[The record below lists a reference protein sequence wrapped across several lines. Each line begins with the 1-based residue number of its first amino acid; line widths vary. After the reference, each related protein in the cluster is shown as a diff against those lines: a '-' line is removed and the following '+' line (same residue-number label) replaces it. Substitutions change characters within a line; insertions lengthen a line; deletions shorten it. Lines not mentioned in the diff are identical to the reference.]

1 MDEYKG
7 IYYGD
12 EKEQKFYEAGAHFKY
27 IKLYK
32 ILEKIAKERNQK
44 EREKELLRIRK
55 LKHLSRIMNKK
66 NQNKTRNIISHL
78 DINKLGFN
86 TISNNSNK
94 NNYMFNYKFIISLN
108 KNRNKTK
115 SKSKS
120 KSKSKNKNFSL
131 TNHKKDIDSRNKYFS
146 KDMKGRPNTILKK
159 MIFPRNNRLLS
170 SSMEQKK
177 KSKIKFPIKI
187 KRSLPEF
194 SSLKPKKFRNYS
206 NNKKPTFGN
215 DTKINI
221 HNNLSRA
228 KDDGN
233 KSVSI
238 HMNFK
243 NYKAEDDRSDIINN
257 ISNLKYRKEDDK
269 TENVNIFIYNNTTN
283 EQSNISDSN
292 GNKFSTKAN
301 GLNLPEEEKNEK
313 KEIENYTDA
322 KNIKKNPDYFYNK
335 INYTNSIEISKKTHK
350 IINKKFNVNKK
361 AKIRIRTK
369 SLKSSQINDNDSGLL
384 SRSKIDKD
392 KLNTYNKS
400 SKKKNYKA
408 NIKKDFYIHNHTFII
423 KSNFNNQFY
432 RILKD
437 FNKRQ
442 MEEKSLLNK
451 KLNNKKKIEKS
462 LYSKINNNQL
472 SFNKFSSKSR
482 NYNGNNTTFQAKNT
496 FNHNNINNKNK
507 NYYKI
512 FMDINKTYNNNGIY
526 RKINLNKSGNR
537 SKSKSSNRNNS
548 KLSNNQNKKYKFTF
562 KQHKKINTTGN
573 EFPKSQYIIRPYIH
587 LKPNN
592 EFRNK
597 VNLKSIKLN
606 KKHNEYI
613 QELSNEN
620 NGIHKYI

>member
-55 LKHLSRIMNKK
+55 LKNLSRIMNKK
-66 NQNKTRNIISHL
+66 NQNKTRNIITHL
-78 DINKLGFN
+78 DPNKLGFN
-86 TISNNSNK
+86 TFSNNSNK
-94 NNYMFNYKFIISLN
+94 NNFMFNYKFLISLN
-108 KNRNKTK
+108 KNRNKT
-115 SKSKS
+115 KSKS

-177 KSKIKFPIKI
+177 NSKIKFPIKI

-194 SSLKPKKFRNYS
+194 NSLKPKKFRNYS
-206 NNKKPTFGN
+206 NNKKPTVSN
-215 DTKINI
+215 DARINI
-221 HNNLSRA
+221 HTDLSRV

-257 ISNLKYRKEDDK
+257 ISNIKYRKEDEKSD
-269 TENVNIFIYNNTTN
+269 NVNIFIYNNTTN

-322 KNIKKNPDYFYNK
+322 KNIKKNPDNYYNK

-350 IINKKFNVNKK
+350 IINKKYSANKK
-361 AKIRIRTK
+361 PKIKIRTQ
-369 SLKSSQINDNDSGLL
+369 SLKSSEINDNDSEIL

-392 KLNTYNKS
+392 KLHTFNKS

-408 NIKKDFYIHNHTFII
+408 NIKKDFYIHNNTFIL
-423 KSNFNNQFY
+423 KRNFNNQFY

-442 MEEKSLLNK
+442 IEEKSLLNK
-451 KLNNKKKIEKS
+451 KLNNKKKIEKNF
-462 LYSKINNNQL
+462 YSKINKNQL

-482 NYNGNNTTFQAKNT
+482 NYNGNNTTFLAKNT
-496 FNHNNINNKNK
+496 FNHNNINKSK

-526 RKINLNKSGNR
+526 RKINLNKSGNK
-537 SKSKSSNRNNS
+537 SKSKSNYRNNS
-548 KLSNNQNKKYKFTF
+548 KLSNNQNKKCKFIF
-562 KQHKKINTTGN
+562 KQHKKINTIGN
-573 EFPKSQYIIRPYIH
+573 EFPRSQYIIRPYVH
-587 LKPNN
+587 LKSNN

-597 VNLKSIKLN
+597 INLKSIKLS

>member
-12 EKEQKFYEAGAHFKY
+12 EKEQQFYEGGAHFKY

-32 ILEKIAKERNQK
+32 ILEKIAKERNQR

-55 LKHLSRIMNKK
+55 LKNSSRIMNKK
-66 NQNKTRNIISHL
+66 NQIKTRNIISHL
-78 DINKLGFN
+78 DINKVGFN

-94 NNYMFNYKFIISLN
+94 KNLMFNYKFMISLH

-120 KSKSKNKNFSL
+120 KNKSKNFSL
-131 TNHKKDIDSRNKYFS
+131 SNYKKDIDSRNKCYS

-159 MIFPRNNRLLS
+159 MLFPRNHRLLS

-177 KSKIKFPIKI
+177 KSKIRFPIKI

-194 SSLKPKKFRNYS
+194 SSLKPKRFRNYS
-206 NNKKPTFGN
+206 NNKNPVVN
-215 DTKINI
+215 NYTKINI
-221 HNNLSRA
+221 HTNSNKL
-228 KDDGN
+228 KDEGN

-243 NYKAEDDRSDIINN
+243 NYKAEDDRSEIKNN
-257 ISNLKYRKEDDK
+257 HNLSNLKYRKEDEKSD
-269 TENVNIFIYNNTTN
+269 NANIFIYNNTTN

-292 GNKFSTKAN
+292 GNKFSTKTN
-301 GLNLPEEEKNEK
+301 GQNLPEEEKNEK

-335 INYTNSIEISKKTHK
+335 LNYTNSIEISKKTHK
-350 IINKKFNVNKK
+350 IINKKYNVNKK
-361 AKIRIRTK
+361 PQIGIRTK
-369 SLKSSQINDNDSGLL
+369 SLKNDEINDNDSGVL
-384 SRSKIDKD
+384 SRSKIDKE
-392 KLNTYNKS
+392 KLNTFNKS
-400 SKKKNYKA
+400 SKKKKYKA

-437 FNKRQ
+437 FNKKQ
-442 MEEKSLLNK
+442 IEEKSLLNK
-451 KLNNKKKIEKS
+451 KLNNKKKVDKNI
-462 LYSKINNNQL
+462 YSKIYNNQL

-482 NYNGNNTTFQAKNT
+482 NYNANNTTFQAKNT
-496 FNHNNINNKNK
+496 FNHNNIHNKSK

-512 FMDINKTYNNNGIY
+512 FMDINKTFNYNGFY
-526 RKINLNKSGNR
+526 RKINLNKSGNK

-562 KQHKKINTTGN
+562 RQHKKVYPNNN
-573 EFPKSQYIIRPYIH
+573 EFLRAQYIIKPYAH

-613 QELSNEN
+613 QELSNDN

>member
-55 LKHLSRIMNKK
+55 LKNLSRIMNKK

-78 DINKLGFN
+78 DVNKLGFN

-94 NNYMFNYKFIISLN
+94 NNYMFNYKFMISLN
-108 KNRNKTK
+108 KNRNKT
-115 SKSKS
+115 KSKS

-194 SSLKPKKFRNYS
+194 STLKPKKFRNYS
-206 NNKKPTFGN
+206 NNKKPTISS
-215 DTKINI
+215 DAKINI
-221 HNNLSRA
+221 HTNLCRV

-233 KSVSI
+233 KSVNI
-238 HMNFK
+238 HMNYK

-257 ISNLKYRKEDDK
+257 ISNLKYRKDDDK
-269 TENVNIFIYNNTTN
+269 SDNVNIFIYNNTTN

-369 SLKSSQINDNDSGLL
+369 SLKSSEINDNDSEML

-392 KLNTYNKS
+392 KLHTFNKS
-400 SKKKNYKA
+400 SKKKNYKS

-442 MEEKSLLNK
+442 IEEKSLLNK
-451 KLNNKKKIEKS
+451 KLNYKKKIEKN

-512 FMDINKTYNNNGIY
+512 FMDINKTYYNNGIY
-526 RKINLNKSGNR
+526 RKINLNKSGNKSK
-537 SKSKSSNRNNS
+537 SKSKSSNRNTS
-548 KLSNNQNKKYKFTF
+548 KLSSKQNKKYKFTF

-573 EFPKSQYIIRPYIH
+573 EFPKSQYIIRPYAH

-597 VNLKSIKLN
+597 VNLKSIKLS